1 MKHNIYKKLKKHFR
15 AWGTRPW
22 TVACAGLGLCMLTL
36 SSCSSDETM
45 ESMNTDPTKAAS
57 INPNAQ
63 LTTAMLQ
70 TYGDLN
76 QVEMYRNYVYGFTQQ
91 LMGCWNTTN
100 YGGRHT
106 ADDMQMARIWTT
118 FYNQAIK
125 NIVDAEYATREDKS
139 RTNINAA
146 LNIYKVY
153 LMSIITDTY
162 GDVPY
167 SEAGLGFIKGIA
179 TPKFDTQESIYYDF
193 FNKLDTATMQLAAAA
208 DKLTGDVIYAGDISK
223 WKKLANSLRLR
234 YAMRISN
241 VAPDKA
247 KEEFIKA
254 LKADGGIIENAADNA
269 LIKYMN
275 IAFSFGSER
284 YEDYRGNAM
293 SQLLFGNDPANNPSY
308 VCATLFNQMHDTGDP
323 RTFMISRCY
332 WDKMMSSTNTDGRID
347 LTDEMIT
354 QERQFNPNIPGA
366 FSWDPWPT
374 GYDSDTLTVL
384 AASNPAIEALGI
396 TVDRETEP
404 KLANNFLKSD
414 NPGVVMTS
422 AEVKFLLAEAT
433 LKGWLSDRGTVAALY
448 KQGVR
453 EAIDLLHD
461 AYGCE
466 AVGDNAFDKYIAAN
480 GIGHTTEQA
489 KKAIN
494 IQAWILHFT
503 NPSECWANLRR
514 SGYPQLKSP
523 AEYGFGG
530 SLVDGQQIPVRLRYP
545 VLESSYNKANYDD
558 ALSRMGGQDSWYTPV
573 WWDVK

>member
-22 TVACAGLGLCMLTL
+22 TVACACLGLCLLTL

-193 FNKLDTATMQLAAAA
+193 FNKLDTAAMQLDAAA

-332 WDKMMSSTNTDGRID
+332 WDKMMSSTSTDGRID

-384 AASNPAIEALGI
+384 AASNPAIKALGI

-433 LKGWLSDRGTVAALY
+433 LKGWLSDRGTVPALY

-480 GIGHTTEQA
+480 GIGHTAEQA